1 MEREY
6 RQVIQNIKLTK
17 EEAQTLYDARE
28 ILLEAEAYVTLGHG
42 CEYDKDL
49 LEAIQKGI
57 AGLDTC
63 NPRLNVN
70 IITGND

>member
-6 RQVIQNIKLTK
+6 RKVIENIRLTK

-28 ILLEAEAYVTLGHG
+28 ILRDAVADILQSG
-42 CEYDKDL
+42 CQYDKDL
-49 LEAIQKGI
+49 VEAINKGI
-57 AGLDTC
+57 DGLNEC

>member
-17 EEAQTLYDARE
+17 EEAQTLYNARK
-28 ILLEAEAYVTLGHG
+28 ILLEARNCIPEFGY
-42 CEYDKDL
+42 EYDKDL
-49 LEAIQKGI
+49 LDAINKGI
-57 AGLDTC
+57 DGLDVC

-70 IITGND
+70 IITRN

>member
-6 RQVIQNIKLTK
+6 RKVIENIRLTK

-28 ILLEAEAYVTLGHG
+28 ILRDAVADILQSG

-49 LEAIQKGI
+49 VESINKGI
-57 AGLDTC
+57 DGLSEC

-70 IITGND
+70 IITGNG

>member
-6 RQVIQNIKLTK
+6 RQVIENIRLTK

-28 ILLEAEAYVTLGHG
+28 ILRDAVADILGSG
-42 CEYDKDL
+42 CQYDKDL
-49 LEAIQKGI
+49 VEAINKGI
-57 AGLDTC
+57 DGLSEC

>member
-6 RQVIQNIKLTK
+6 RQVVENIKLTK

-28 ILLEAEAYVTLGHG
+28 ILMEAKKHLCG
-42 CEYDKDL
+42 CVYDQDL
-49 LEAIQKGI
+49 LEAIDDGIKGLNI
-57 AGLDTC
+57 C

-70 IITGND
+70 LITGND